1 MLSQADAAR
10 VAVVRLKA
18 AHTWRAVPRTARL
31 LSPKDREPQTAG
43 LAVSMF
49 DRVCAKA
56 ALGAEINVPLD
67 VVGLVCVL
75 VATKFQEV
83 RVPAIEELA
92 KMDLPKGRA
101 PRSRILMKEAEM
113 TVLCLLDWDLHEAAP
128 HQYLE
133 HLFQITGAHH
143 YAVFGLAGASDFDET
158 LVRKAYRKLALKLHP
173 DKNQDPAAKLAWER
187 LSMAIATL
195 VDPQRRHAYDMASA
209 RPAPSQYNK
218 PAPARVDPG
227 SAAPPSIHSTSCP
240 HCKMVIRTTVPANHT
255 VGPQAYQL
263 QCPQCKSLMKIEIPP
278 VPRQHAAPSAKWEA
292 DRAKQK
298 KADAKAVQAL
308 KSRLESRRRAARESR
323 ADERRKLR
331 SAEEERH
338 ARQRRAELEALLAKQ
353 KEAQQRKAQYYGIG
367 DDGKMGECHHCK
379 DGGEL
384 LCCDRCPKVFHF
396 ECLVPPMREEDLPEG
411 KAGLGDRRAPRPSLI
426 PLRASL
432 CRGVALRAKPPA
444 PGATATRPAGQPLR
458 VGDACEASRQ
468 RSKVPAV
475 RVALQTGGPL
485 RVCHIASCDVA
496 GLQPGA
502 LHARI
507 LTSHTS
513 DMLLPAELRGK
524 AWQPL
529 EECRIRVA
537 PRAAP
542 PGSGGSG
549 QAGFEGAIVSL
560 DALELGVQVAVTGA
574 AGLEWVSLL
583 RDGWVWA
590 DAEARPSCSSISEAA
605 SRRSEHPPRLA
616 DAAAE
621 PWRAARVTRVH
632 ADGACDV
639 AYEGGGREE
648 RVPPTSLRRI
658 DAAGSGSSTARGAA
672 SRGSAGEGAAGEG
685 AAGVAGVKRGSD
697 GVPKRPGFV
706 DLTQGDGPSAGAAT
720 AASLASLRSALGAEE
735 AALAA
740 ACSATSQKQA
750 RASKAAAEARSL
762 SEQARA
768 AAEQARLAA
777 ERARK
782 TAALAKEAE
791 AAEAVA
797 KEEAQAAQAQEIKSA
812 LVERRVDH
820 VGCVEKHE
828 LVALL
833 HQSVSAAGSSA
844 ATAAP
849 AEAAAPS
856 PSATAGD
863 IEAAR
868 AAAVDIM
875 GSGFVE
881 DLD

>member
-1 MLSQADAAR
+1 MP
-10 VAVVRLKA
+10 
-18 AHTWRAVPRTARL
+18 RA
-31 LSPKDREPQTAG
+31 
-43 LAVSMF
+43 
-49 DRVCAKA
+49 
-56 ALGAEINVPLD
+56 
-67 VVGLVCVL
+67 
-75 VATKFQEV
+75 
-83 RVPAIEELA
+83 
-92 KMDLPKGRA
+92 
-101 PRSRILMKEAEM
+101 
-113 TVLCLLDWDLHEAAP
+113 
-128 HQYLE
+128 
-133 HLFQITGAHH
+133 
-143 YAVFGLAGASDFDET
+143 
-158 LVRKAYRKLALKLHP
+158 
-173 DKNQDPAAKLAWER
+173 
-187 LSMAIATL
+187 
-195 VDPQRRHAYDMASA
+195 
-209 RPAPSQYNK
+209 
-218 PAPARVDPG
+218 PG
-227 SAAPPSIHSTSCP
+227 SAAAP
-240 HCKMVIRTTVPANHT
+240 
-255 VGPQAYQL
+255 
-263 QCPQCKSLMKIEIPP
+263 
-278 VPRQHAAPSAKWEA
+278 AAPEAK
-292 DRAKQK
+292 
-298 KADAKAVQAL
+298 
-308 KSRLESRRRAARESR
+308 
-323 ADERRKLR
+323 
-331 SAEEERH
+331 
-338 ARQRRAELEALLAKQ
+338 
-353 KEAQQRKAQYYGIG
+353 
-367 DDGKMGECHHCK
+367 
-379 DGGEL
+379 
-384 LCCDRCPKVFHF
+384 
-396 ECLVPPMREEDLPEG
+396 
-411 KAGLGDRRAPRPSLI
+411 
-426 PLRASL
+426 
-432 CRGVALRAKPPA
+432 AKPPA

-632 ADGACDV
+632 PDGACDV

-658 DAAGSGSSTARGAA
+658 DAAGSGSSTARAA

-797 KEEAQAAQAQEIKSA
+797 KEEAQAAQAQVAKHEAAVREKRAALAAQEEATLQQPPQQQPPQPPPPQPPQQQPRQQQPPPPPPRQQQQQEHRPRQQQSVPQPPPRPPPRPLTAGEIAAMSIKEIKSA

-849 AEAAAPS
+849 AEAASPS